1 MINNIAIRIENITKA
16 YQIGLIGGGTL
27 SGDLSRR
34 WAKLLGRPDPM
45 LIVDEKNTGKIG
57 NFVHALRGIDLEI
70 KKGEII
76 GFIGKNGAGKSTI
89 LKIISQITAP
99 STGRILINGRIGSLL
114 EVGTGFHPEL
124 TGRENIYLNGCILG
138 MKKNEVSSKLDEII
152 DFSGVELYVDTPVKR
167 YSSGMLVR
175 LAFAVAAHLDPEILV
190 VDEVLAVGDASFQK
204 KCLGKMKEIS
214 NSGRTI
220 LFVSHNMGSII
231 ELCSRV
237 ILIEHG
243 KIKSS
248 GLPEKIIRQY
258 LGEINSRQQAV
269 KELRSIDRPNVDLKK
284 EAILVNCRLN
294 DGKSDLQSWNL
305 NFGKI
310 IILIINIKLLKNLT
324 DMRFSM
330 IISDLTGIEI
340 CSINSNDKKEI
351 KLLNKGDYEIK
362 VSMPSLRLLPGAYTI
377 GLGIKT
383 GKLDQDYIKEAAVL
397 NINITKKDTELN
409 IHKRKGVIAPEVDIE
424 VGKVSNGFS

>member
-1 MINNIAIRIENITKA
+1 MNNNIAIRIENITKA

-45 LIVDEKNTGKIG
+45 LIVDEKNTGKAG
-57 NFVHALRGIDLEI
+57 NFVHALRGINLDI

-138 MKKNEVSSKLDEII
+138 MKKKEVSNKLDEII

-214 NSGRTI
+214 KSGRTI

-231 ELCSRV
+231 ELCSKAV
-237 ILIEHG
+237 LIENG
-243 KIKSS
+243 KLKASGIPENIVRDYLKSV
-248 GLPEKIIRQY
+248 RQNHK
-258 LGEINSRQQAV
+258 GT
-269 KELRSIDRPNVDLKK
+269 KELSFLNRPNVALKK
-284 EAILVNCRLN
+284 DAILESIELG
-294 DGKSDLQSWNL
+294 DGSSNLYNWNINFGDIL
-305 NFGKI
+305 NF
-310 IILIINIKLLKNLT
+310 NIKFKLIKSLKDIRVSLT
-324 DMRFSM
+324 
-330 IISDLTGIEI
+330 ISEHTGREI
-340 CSINSNDKKEI
+340 CSINTIDREEI
-351 KLLNKGDYEIK
+351 EFLNKGLYKIQI
-362 VSMPSLRLLPGAYTI
+362 SFPHLRLLPGSYTI
-377 GLGIKT
+377 DLGIKT
-383 GKLDQDYIKEAAVL
+383 GKLDQDYINQAAI
-397 NINITKKDTELN
+397 INIDMTKKDSHLN
-409 IHKRKGVIAPEVDIE
+409 IHKRKGLISPKIKFGLENI
-424 VGKVSNGFS
+424 K

>member
-1 MINNIAIRIENITKA
+1 MTNNIAIRIENLTKA

-27 SGDLSRR
+27 SDDLSRR
-34 WAKLLGRPDPM
+34 WAKLLGKPDPM
-45 LIVDEKNTGKIG
+45 LIVDKKNTGKTG
-57 NFVHALRGIDLEI
+57 EYVHALRGIDLDI

-99 STGRILINGRIGSLL
+99 STGKIFINGRIGSLL
-114 EVGTGFHPEL
+114 EVGTGFHSEL

-138 MKKNEVSSKLDEII
+138 MKKKEVSNKLDEII

-175 LAFAVAAHLDPEILV
+175 LAFAVAAHLEPEILV

-204 KCLGKMKEIS
+204 KCLGKMREIS
-214 NSGRTI
+214 SSGRTI

-237 ILIEHG
+237 LLVKNG

-248 GLPEKIIRQY
+248 GIPERIVKEY
-258 LGEINSRQQAV
+258 LGDINLKQKAER
-269 KELRSIDRPNVDLKK
+269 ELSQINRPNVSLKK
-284 EAILVNCRLN
+284 EAVLQSFNLSN
-294 DGKSDLQSWNL
+294 GKSDLNGWDL
-305 NFGKI
+305 NFGDL
-310 IILIINIKLLKNLT
+310 IILKVKFKLFKDLKDL
-324 DMRFSM
+324 RISV
-330 IISDLTGIEI
+330 IISELTGKEI
-340 CSINSNDKKEI
+340 CSLNSKDKKDI
-351 KLLNKGDYEIK
+351 KFLNIGCYEIK
-362 VSMPSLRLLPGAYTI
+362 ISMPSLRLLPGSYTI

-383 GKLDQDYIKEAAVL
+383 GKLDQDYISEAAVF
-397 NINITKKDTELN
+397 NINITKEDTELN
-409 IHKRKGVIAPEVDIE
+409 IHKRKGLIAPETDFKIKNISV
-424 VGKVSNGFS
+424 

>member
-1 MINNIAIRIENITKA
+1 MTNNIAIRIENLTKA

-27 SGDLSRR
+27 SDDLSRR
-34 WAKLLGRPDPM
+34 WAKLLGKPDPM
-45 LIVDEKNTGKIG
+45 LIVDENNTGKTG
-57 NFVHALRGIDLEI
+57 EYVHALRGIDLDI

-99 STGRILINGRIGSLL
+99 STGRIFINGRIGCLL

-138 MKKNEVSSKLDEII
+138 MKKKEVSNKLDEII

-175 LAFAVAAHLDPEILV
+175 LAFAVAAHLEPEILV

-204 KCLGKMKEIS
+204 KCLGKMREIS
-214 NSGRTI
+214 SSGRTI

-237 ILIEHG
+237 LLVKNG

-248 GLPEKIIRQY
+248 GIPERIVKEY
-258 LGEINSRQQAV
+258 LGDINLKQKAER
-269 KELRSIDRPNVDLKK
+269 ELSLIGRPNVNLKK
-284 EAILVNCRLN
+284 EAVLQSFNLSN
-294 DGKSDLQSWNL
+294 GKSDLNGWDL
-305 NFGKI
+305 NFGDL
-310 IILIINIKLLKNLT
+310 IILKVKFKLFKDLKDL
-324 DMRFSM
+324 RISV
-330 IISDLTGIEI
+330 IISELTGKEI
-340 CSINSNDKKEI
+340 CSLNSKDKKDI
-351 KLLNKGDYEIK
+351 KLLNIGCYEIK
-362 VSMPSLRLLPGAYTI
+362 ISMPSLRLLPGSYTI

-383 GKLDQDYIKEAAVL
+383 GKLDQDYISEAAVF
-397 NINITKKDTELN
+397 NINITKEDTELN
-409 IHKRKGVIAPEVDIE
+409 IHKRKGLIAPETDFELKSI
-424 VGKVSNGFS
+424 SI

>member
-1 MINNIAIRIENITKA
+1 MTNNIAIRIENLTKA

-27 SGDLSRR
+27 SDDLSRR
-34 WAKLLGRPDPM
+34 WAKLLGKPDPM
-45 LIVDEKNTGKIG
+45 LIVDENNTGKTG
-57 NFVHALRGIDLEI
+57 EYVHALRGIDLDI
-70 KKGEII
+70 KKGEIL

-99 STGRILINGRIGSLL
+99 STGRIFINGRIGCLL

-138 MKKNEVSSKLDEII
+138 MKKKEVSNKLDEII

-175 LAFAVAAHLDPEILV
+175 LAFAVAAHLEPEILV

-204 KCLGKMKEIS
+204 KCLGKMREIS
-214 NSGRTI
+214 SSGRTI

-237 ILIEHG
+237 LLVENG

-248 GLPEKIIRQY
+248 GIPEKIVKEY
-258 LGEINSRQQAV
+258 LGDINLKQKAER
-269 KELRSIDRPNVDLKK
+269 ELSLIDRPNVNLKK
-284 EAILVNCRLN
+284 EAILQSFKLSN
-294 DGKSDLQSWNL
+294 GKSDLNGWDL
-305 NFGKI
+305 NFGDL
-310 IILIINIKLLKNLT
+310 IILKVKFKLFKDLKDL
-324 DMRFSM
+324 RISV
-330 IISDLTGIEI
+330 IISELTGKEI
-340 CSINSNDKKEI
+340 CSLNSKDKKDI
-351 KLLNKGDYEIK
+351 KLLNIGCYEIK
-362 VSMPSLRLLPGAYTI
+362 ISMPSLRLLPGSYTI

-383 GKLDQDYIKEAAVL
+383 GKLDQDYISEAAVF
-397 NINITKKDTELN
+397 NINITKEDTELN
-409 IHKRKGVIAPEVDIE
+409 IHKRKGLIAPETDFELKSI
-424 VGKVSNGFS
+424 SI